1 VLTQIFPAE
10 FFDRT
15 FAHRELPPDWIVG
28 IFDSTGNTIARSH
41 RAREFVGS
49 PGNQQVRQAANANA
63 EGMQRLVTREGISAL
78 NLFTRSARSGWY
90 VATAVP
96 IQAMEAPA
104 RRAVAMVALGLLA
117 AAAAGVGVAFLFS
130 RRLTHSITEAMQGA
144 AALGR
149 GEMPMVIPCAVTEIG
164 ELNRALAAAGTVLA
178 REQEARLRAEAER
191 ERLLAG
197 EQAAR
202 AVAEAQNRAKDEFLA
217 MLGHELR
224 NPLSAISGAVAVMEL
239 SGDNEETTQQSREVI
254 SRQSK
259 HLARIVDD
267 LLDLSRVMTG
277 KIMLDRQRIDLG
289 DAARKCIATL
299 SAAGRTAHHEVSL
312 HAEPA
317 LVEADATRLDQII
330 TNLLVNALKY
340 TPENGSV
347 GVEVLRRGDEAV
359 LVIRDSGIG
368 ISAQLLPHVF
378 EIFVQGSATLD
389 RAQGGLGIG
398 LALVQRLVNLHG
410 GSITAASGGADR
422 GSTFTVRLPAIDAA
436 VADQSAGDA
445 RPPTVKAKRL
455 LVVDDHDDARTMLCR
470 MLELSGHRV
479 FEARNGP
486 EGLRIATAEIPD
498 VAIVDIGLPGIDGYE
513 VARRLRAEPRTRSI
527 MLIALTGYG
536 LEDDRRR
543 SREAGFDVHL
553 LKPVD
558 AAQIATMIALT

>member
-1 VLTQIFPAE
+1 
-10 FFDRT
+10 
-15 FAHRELPPDWIVG
+15 
-28 IFDSTGNTIARSH
+28 
-41 RAREFVGS
+41 
-49 PGNQQVRQAANANA
+49 
-63 EGMQRLVTREGISAL
+63 
-78 NLFTRSARSGWY
+78 
-90 VATAVP
+90 
-96 IQAMEAPA
+96 
-104 RRAVAMVALGLLA
+104 
-117 AAAAGVGVAFLFS
+117 
-130 RRLTHSITEAMQGA
+130 
-144 AALGR
+144 
-149 GEMPMVIPCAVTEIG
+149 
-164 ELNRALAAAGTVLA
+164 VLA